1 MSPSST
7 STPRCITAV
16 RVQSFRTTFRLW
28 EMNSMEM
35 PDSRFSFFKSSKI
48 WAWMVTSRAVVGSSS
63 SSSLGRA
70 TTAAAIM
77 ARCSIPPES
86 SWGYFRYTPAGSGSS
101 TAARAARAWSRRAS
115 RERSVWIR
123 STSSTWGPIRIRGSM
138 QLCGS
143 WNTTPISLPW
153 TCRSSVRSAWSS
165 SAPSSRISPEKSHC
179 FRGSSP
185 ATLMAVT
192 DLPEPDSPTSPRISP
207 LWMVRDTPATASR
220 CRVWNFTCRSRIS
233 SIRTPP
239 RSGAA
244 GPRR

>member
-1 MSPSST
+1 
-7 STPRCITAV
+7 
-16 RVQSFRTTFRLW
+16 
-28 EMNSMEM
+28 
-35 PDSRFSFFKSSKI
+35 
-48 WAWMVTSRAVVGSSS
+48 
-63 SSSLGRA
+63 
-70 TTAAAIM
+70 
-77 ARCSIPPES
+77 
-86 SWGYFRYTPAGSGSS
+86 
-101 TAARAARAWSRRAS
+101 
-115 RERSVWIR
+115 
-123 STSSTWGPIRIRGSM
+123 M

-143 WNTTPISLPW
+143 WNTTPISPPW

-207 LWMVRDTPATASR
+207 SWMVRGHARHGLPLPGVEFHMQISDLQHQDT
-220 CRVWNFTCRSRIS
+220 
-233 SIRTPP
+233 P